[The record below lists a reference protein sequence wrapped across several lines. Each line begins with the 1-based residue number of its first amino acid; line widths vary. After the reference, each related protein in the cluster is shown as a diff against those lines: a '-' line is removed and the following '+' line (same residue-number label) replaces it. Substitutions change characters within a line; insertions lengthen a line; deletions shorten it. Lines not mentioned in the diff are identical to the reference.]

1 MLDLSTPNVQPDR
14 RLAGEFRPRTL
25 ETWLDQLPRTDR
37 ETCLR
42 QLRKALATQNRV
54 TLDPSLR
61 LQLMELY
68 LAPFRELYV
77 LHHSDLR
84 ALSRIPLH
92 PHYRTRQTEMLE
104 MLDALASGYKIA
116 AVDSVAARRGQ
127 GRDTRLALALQRAM
141 YCLGE
146 VLVTAYELY
155 IRPPGNTW
163 REVHELYRCAEAEDL
178 CGVDLAPVPGH
189 VDLVDILETYVPIL
203 LLGAS
208 SPHGLLPGEARRLY
222 ELIPQWRRSAR
233 ITTPVELPGDPGH
246 FRFNLDVDAPPLP
259 VSKSTR
265 PMANTTRVLKTLG
278 VARAM
283 HKVLTDMND
292 ATTRKALRKVLGA
305 GAETADLELFRRVG
319 RVFGEVDIKRS
330 SNRVPVRQP
339 LELFSG
345 LDAAYYACN
354 NRRAFEPSMA
364 DTPGRALPESASGR
378 SDEQFIDLSEPM
390 LGAPIESD
398 ARGGPP
404 TAPESGRHPSQSVTC
419 VNQGAGGLGLVL
431 PRNGDV
437 RLKVGDI
444 AACRVGG
451 ASDWQVGVLR
461 WMRVAPREVRVGLQF
476 LGPVA
481 IPVAVVTAAGA
492 SAALWL
498 PENPVLRQASS
509 IVLPRTAG
517 PYPPLLEI
525 HGGDDVPA
533 KVRLLGRVERTGDYE
548 QFLVSSLEPSG
559 PASHSSLSS

>member
-1 MLDLSTPNVQPDR
+1 MLDLSTPKVQPDR

-42 QLRKALATQNRV
+42 QLRTALSTQNRV
-54 TLDPSLR
+54 TLDPLLR

-68 LAPFRELYV
+68 LAPFRELYA
-77 LHHSDLR
+77 LHHADLR
-84 ALSRIPLH
+84 AISRIPLH
-92 PHYRTRQTEMLE
+92 PHFRSRQTEMLE

-116 AVDSVAARRGQ
+116 AVDSISGRRGQ
-127 GRDTRLALALQRAM
+127 SRDTRLALALQRAM

-146 VLVTAYELY
+146 VLVTAYEIY

-163 REVHELYRCAEAEDL
+163 REVHELYRCAEAEGL
-178 CGVDLAPVPGH
+178 CGVDVVPVPGQG
-189 VDLVDILETYVPIL
+189 DPVDILKTYVPIL

-222 ELIPQWRRSAR
+222 ELTPQWRRSAR
-233 ITTPVELPGDPGH
+233 ITTPGERPGDPGH
-246 FRFNLDVDAPPLP
+246 FRFNLDVDAPPFP
-259 VSKSTR
+259 ASKSTR
-265 PMANTTRVLKTLG
+265 PMENTTRVLRTLG

-305 GAETADLELFRRVG
+305 GAEPADLELFRRVG

-330 SNRVPVRQP
+330 SNRVAARQP

-345 LDAAYYACN
+345 FDAVYYACN
-354 NRRAFEPSMA
+354 NRREFEPSTA
-364 DTPGRALPESASGR
+364 GAPGPALPESPAGQ

-390 LGAPIESD
+390 LGAPIDSD
-398 ARGGPP
+398 APGGLPA
-404 TAPESGRHPSQSVTC
+404 APESGRHPSQPVTC
-419 VNQGAGGLGLVL
+419 VNQGAGGLCLVV

-476 LGPVA
+476 LGPLA
-481 IPVAVVTAAGA
+481 IPVAAVVTGAGTV
-492 SAALWL
+492 AALWL
-498 PENPVLRQASS
+498 PENPVLKQSS
-509 IVLPRTAG
+509 AIVLPRAAE
-517 PYPPLLEI
+517 PYPALLGI

-533 KVRLLGRVERTGDYE
+533 TVRLLGRVERTGDYE
-548 QFLVSSLEPSG
+548 QFLVSPDPSE